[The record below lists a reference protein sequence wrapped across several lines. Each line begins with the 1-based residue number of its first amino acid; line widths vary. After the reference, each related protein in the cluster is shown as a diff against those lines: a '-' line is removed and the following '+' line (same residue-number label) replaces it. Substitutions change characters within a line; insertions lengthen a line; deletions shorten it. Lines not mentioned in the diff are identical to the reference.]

1 MTRHSAN
8 APPAPPRL
16 RIPRTIWALGFVSL
30 FTDLGSEMVHGL
42 LPVLMAGILGASAL
56 TIGLIEGAAEALV
69 LVTKVF
75 SGYFSDAIGRRKPL
89 VLLGYGVAAL
99 AKPLF
104 PLADSIATVT
114 TARLLDRF
122 GKGIRGAPR
131 DALVG
136 DLAPP
141 SIRGA
146 CFGLRQS
153 MDTVGAVLG
162 PLVAVA
168 LLWAFAD
175 DIRTVLWF
183 AVIPGLVS
191 IALLLTMVPEPNDGQ
206 RRPARLPITR
216 QGLAHLG
223 AAFWGLVA
231 VGGLISLTRF
241 SEAFL
246 VLRASER
253 GVPLTFI
260 PLVLVVMSGA
270 YMLSAYPAGRLSDR
284 LPRTAVLAAGMA
296 VLAVANIALALAEG
310 YAMLFAGI
318 ALWGLHMGLTQ
329 GILASL
335 IADVAPV
342 EYRGTAFGVFSL
354 VSGAGLLAA
363 SVLAGLLWDVVNP
376 AATFVAGAVVAVIA
390 TVATLRM
397 SSPKGGT
404 ASAAD

>member
-42 LPVLMAGILGASAL
+42 LPVLMAGTLGASAL

-89 VLLGYGVAAL
+89 VLLGYGMAAL

-153 MDTVGAVLG
+153 MDTIGAVLG
-162 PLVAVA
+162 PLLAVA

-175 DIRTVLWF
+175 NIRTVLWF
-183 AVIPGLVS
+183 AVLPGLIS
-191 IALLLTMVPEPNDGQ
+191 IALLLTVVPEPNDGE

-216 QGLAHLG
+216 QGMAHLG

-231 VGGLISLTRF
+231 VGGLISLARF